1 MCLIIG
7 SAYHTLIRLA
17 GVEFPSGLPE
27 SVGESDNAVARGV
40 LGAHKCSRCV
50 KLRCMQSG
58 LVYVAYRGGKP
69 FIMRGMQWF
78 PYYRFHDLDF

>member
-1 MCLIIG
+1 MCLFID
-7 SAYHTLIRLA
+7 SVYHTFIRLA
-17 GVEFPSGLPE
+17 GVEFSSGLTE
-27 SVGESDNAVARGV
+27 SVGESDNTVARGV
-40 LGAHKCSRCV
+40 FGAHKGSRCV
-50 KLRCMQSG
+50 ELRCIQTG

>member
-1 MCLIIG
+1 MCLFID
-7 SAYHTLIRLA
+7 SLYHTLIRLA
-17 GVEFPSGLPE
+17 GVEFSSGLTE

-58 LVYVAYRGGKP
+58 LVYVAYRGRRS

-78 PYYRFHDLDF
+78 PHYCFHDLGF

>member
-1 MCLIIG
+1 MCLIID

-27 SVGESDNAVARGV
+27 SVGESDIAVARGV

-50 KLRCMQSG
+50 ELRCMQSG
-58 LVYVAYRGGKP
+58 FVYVAHRG
-69 FIMRGMQWF
+69 
-78 PYYRFHDLDF
+78 